1 MTLSRII
8 VLLGMPMLL
17 SAGNIQISS
26 LQHDKAAGKTTV
38 QWSGAK
44 PENGVVVYRSNRSLT
59 GDELFFAEK
68 YIFPAGTKQGIVTAN
83 ISGKIFYRVAELT
96 PYRRVTGQLSAEK
109 SVEELD
115 KNPPAVVEYNL
126 VRQDSQVFLEVL
138 GKVAD
143 DTEKFLILSCA
154 APGKS
159 VKVVASSPVKGIK
172 KVAVPEKLQEY
183 IALAAADKAGNYV
196 MPERW
201 FYCGA
206 KPDFSING
214 SPLVS
219 RNRDVALS
227 DRYMLVGK
235 TSTLS
240 FTLRNNGGAVGKAQ
254 VSVKVREASGS
265 QELFKG
271 SILIAPGGKEVVT
284 VNYAPQNAGKA
295 VLTLTIDCHNDINP
309 EDNSLQM
316 PLYNISKPLYI
327 IWYGGNVMDLEYA
340 NYASVH
346 FDDRQE
352 FARRGGKNLVTAAR
366 STSKSGEEYFKR
378 VKFAGAAGMQLDEI
392 GGRLK
397 ATDFLP
403 SIVDFETRH
412 PELLSAVWHIGNS
425 PQKEVIQ
432 ALQAN
437 QIDLI
442 MLEIYYKDG
451 TPAEEESAL
460 KSLRKKLEK
469 LRTVPAVEKML
480 IGLGSHRN
488 YLGWEGSP
496 DKHARFIEK
505 QIRLVR
511 EILPMT
517 PGIAFYSSDADAVF
531 LKKVDEMCRKYFLE
545 QER

>member
-1 MTLSRII
+1 
-8 VLLGMPMLL
+8 MLL
-17 SAGNIQISS
+17 AGSNIQLTG
-26 LQHDKAAGKTTV
+26 LQHDKASGKTTIE
-38 QWSGAK
+38 WSGAK
-44 PENGVVVYRSNRSLT
+44 PENGVVVYRSDRTLT

-68 YIFPAGTKQGIVTAN
+68 HIFPAGTAQGIVSAN
-83 ISGKIFYRVAELT
+83 TSGKVFYRVAELT

-115 KNPPAVVEYNL
+115 KTPPAAIKYNL
-126 VRQDSQVFLEVL
+126 IRQGAQAFLTVA
-138 GKVAD
+138 GKIPAEA
-143 DTEKFLILSCA
+143 EKLLLLSCNT
-154 APGKS
+154 PGKA
-159 VKVVASSPVKGIK
+159 VKVVADSPVKGVE
-172 KVAVPEKLQEY
+172 KVAVPENLLQGY
-183 IALAAADKAGNYV
+183 VALAVADKAGNYV

-206 KPDFSING
+206 QPDFNING

-219 RNRDVALS
+219 RNKDVALR

-240 FTLRNNGGAVGKAQ
+240 FTLRNNGGAAGKAQ
-254 VSVKVREASGS
+254 VSVKVKDASGS
-265 QELFKG
+265 QELFRRN
-271 SILIAPGGKEVVT
+271 IALAPGAQEVIT
-284 VNYAPQNAGKA
+284 VNYTPGKAGKA
-295 VLTLTIDCHNDINP
+295 AFVLAIDCANDINP
-309 EDNSLQM
+309 ADNALQM
-316 PLYNISKPLYI
+316 VLYNLAQPLYI

-346 FDDRQE
+346 VDDRQE

-366 STSKSGEEYFKR
+366 STAKSGEEYFKR
-378 VKFAGAAGMQLDEI
+378 VKSAGAAGMQLDEI

-397 ATDFLP
+397 AAKFLP
-403 SIVDFETRH
+403 AIVDFETRH

-460 KSLRKKLEK
+460 KSLRNKLVK
-469 LRTVPAVEKML
+469 LRTTPAVEKML

-496 DKHARFIEK
+496 AKHARFIEK
-505 QIRLVR
+505 QIKLVR

-517 PGIAFYSSDADAVF
+517 PGIAFYSSDADTAF
-531 LKKVDEMCRKYFLE
+531 LKQVDEMCRKYFLE

>member
-1 MTLSRII
+1 
-8 VLLGMPMLL
+8 MLL
-17 SAGNIQISS
+17 AGGNIQITG
-26 LQHDKAAGKTTV
+26 LQHDKASGKTTV
-38 QWSGAK
+38 KWSGAK
-44 PENGVVVYRSNRSLT
+44 PENGVVVYRSDRTLT

-68 YIFPAGTKQGIVTAN
+68 HIFPAGTAQGIVSAN
-83 ISGKIFYRVAELT
+83 TSGKVFYRVAELT

-115 KNPPAVVEYNL
+115 KTPPAAIKYNL
-126 VRQDSQVFLEVL
+126 IRQGAQAFLTVA
-138 GKVAD
+138 GKIPAEA
-143 DTEKFLILSCA
+143 EKLLLLSCNT
-154 APGKS
+154 PGKS
-159 VKVVASSPVKGIK
+159 VKVIADSPVKGVE
-172 KVAVPEKLQEY
+172 KVAVPENLLQGY
-183 IALAAADKAGNYV
+183 VALAVADKAGNYV

-206 KPDFSING
+206 QPDFNING

-219 RNRDVALS
+219 RNKDVALS

-240 FTLRNNGGAVGKAQ
+240 FTLRNNGGAAGKAQ
-254 VSVKVREASGS
+254 VSVKVKDASGS

-271 SILIAPGGKEVVT
+271 NISIAPGGKEVIPVK
-284 VNYAPQNAGKA
+284 YAPQKAGKA
-295 VLTLTIDCHNDINP
+295 VLTLAIDCANDINP
-309 EDNSLQM
+309 ADNGLQM
-316 PLYNISKPLYI
+316 VLYNLAKPLYI

-346 FDDRQE
+346 VDDRQE

-366 STSKSGEEYFKR
+366 STGKSGEEYFKR
-378 VKFAGAAGMQLDEI
+378 VKSAGAAGMQLDEI

-397 ATDFLP
+397 ATKFLP
-403 SIVDFETRH
+403 AIVDFETRH
-412 PELLSAVWHIGNS
+412 PELLSAVWHIGNT

-437 QIDLI
+437 KIDLI

-451 TPAEEESAL
+451 TPAEEEATL
-460 KSLRKKLEK
+460 KSLRNKLEK
-469 LRTVPAVEKML
+469 LRTTPAVEKML
-480 IGLGSHRN
+480 IGLGTHRN

-496 DKHARFIEK
+496 AKHAGFIEK
-505 QIRLVR
+505 QIQLVR

-517 PGIAFYSSDADAVF
+517 PGIAFYSSDADAAF
-531 LKKVDEMCRKYFLE
+531 LKQVDEMCRKYFLE